1 MLDNKV
7 AAQDFEYKMCN
18 ILDKVSWPAC
28 LPGPFGASCRESVF
42 GCIAVLL
49 GAFGAYWYIAIQND
63 VRGKEQSIQ
72 KYFSVKW
79 WYVHVL
85 FCRVSY

>member
-7 AAQDFEYKMCN
+7 AAQDFEYKMCH
-18 ILDKVSWPAC
+18 ILDKSSWPAC

-42 GCIAVLL
+42 GYIAVLL

-63 VRGKEQSIQ
+63 VRGKGRSIH
-72 KYFSVKW
+72 KYFSVKR
-79 WYVHVL
+79 WYLHVL
-85 FCRVSY
+85 CGGVSY